1 MPKALISIGTLIDYN
16 SSLLATDSATGTDVT
31 ALLLDSYLDD
41 DSAVTTADRLLMLDC
56 YSIQK
61 LHREK
66 ALNNSQKFVN
76 KIKAKLHID
85 TITDYLIINQNLYL
99 KYIPTGTIMAKLIL
113 PDWILADLK
122 NNFMS
127 FGIDVIL
134 TEYDIDYYDLYDAV
148 IMGIFND
155 NLDEEIQ
162 NFKASATALRNEDLT
177 QITEAINSMPII
189 KDIKRYRA
197 RRDNVKLCT
206 GITYESPSVTYIDFI
221 KLA

>member
-134 TEYDIDYYDLYDAV
+134 TENDIDYYDLYDAV